1 MLGLHHCREHY
12 HWNDDE
18 INFIR
23 NLAQH
28 IAIGY
33 RYTHIY
39 TEKEREA
46 RINKVLLE
54 IANDIN
60 TGSDFTEV
68 IERILD
74 RSVDLLRIQ
83 AACLAIIDA
92 NNSEIHFT
100 NLRTAGARPKRFSS
114 GRR

>member
-1 MLGLHHCREHY
+1 PDPVTFNLQRLGLIRLHPGRAAYE
-12 HWNDDE
+12 WNDDK

-39 TEKEREA
+39 SEKEREA
-46 RINKVLLE
+46 RINKALLE

-60 TGSDFTEV
+60 TGSDFNEV

-74 RSVDLLRIQ
+74 RSLDLLRIQ
-83 AACLAIIDA
+83 AGCLAIIDA
-92 NNSEIHFT
+92 SNSEIHFT
-100 NLRTAGARPKRFSS
+100 NL
-114 GRR
+114 